1 MPPFVLALIILVG
14 GLWFLRKLG
23 KTPQAQVKP
32 FLSKLAGGALV
43 GFAGLLAMRGNMT
56 VSVPL
61 FVFGLG
67 LLGHKSVFP
76 NGFPF
81 GGNKQ
86 PGQKS
91 KVETSLISMELDHD
105 SGAMDGQV
113 LTGPLAGRALSSLN
127 TEEIKSLHQQ
137 CAAASDQSLPL
148 FEAWLDRNRRDWREG
163 WSQAGG
169 VSRGTE
175 GRMTRTKALQVLGLK
190 EGATADDIR
199 TAHRRLMKTM
209 HPDLGGSDFLAAQ
222 INEAKDVLLA

>member
-32 FLSKLAGGALV
+32 FISKLAGGALV

-76 NGFPF
+76 NGFPL
-81 GGNKQ
+81 GGAKQ
-86 PGQKS
+86 PGKKS
-91 KVETSLISMELDHD
+91 RVETSLISMELDHD
-105 SGAMDGQV
+105 SGAMEGRV
-113 LTGPLAGRALSSLN
+113 LSGSLAGRALSSL
-127 TEEIKSLHQQ
+127 TSDEIKTIHQQ
-137 CAAASDQSLPL
+137 CSAASDQSKPL
-148 FEAWLDRNRRDWREG
+148 FEAWLDRNRQGWREG

-169 VSRGTE
+169 KSRANE
-175 GRMTRTKALQVLGLK
+175 GRMNRAKALQVLGLK
-190 EGATADDIR
+190 DGATADDVR
-199 TAHRRLMKTM
+199 AAHRRLMKTM

-222 INEAKDVLLA
+222 INEAKDVLLT